1 MLELRRDLA
10 RVCQGDIISVLPPC
24 KPLLAGAGS
33 ILIYLKPSVP
43 AFRQPWGTLM
53 VKRKPSG
60 VSALGDAL
68 PAPVHPRAALPLP
81 APLGQGR
88 RSAALPS
95 FHLAFPLF
103 KRNAWPL
110 ALGLGEEQLV
120 SAAGLPPDVITSGS
134 ATLHIF
140 SSLKWRDR
148 GRQIRSAALG
158 DGIVSNKP
166 CMTQSF
172 HFKWGMKLLHPL
184 TACSM
189 KEIYLHLIAL
199 DPKRLCTVISRR

>member
-1 MLELRRDLA
+1 MRY
-10 RVCQGDIISVLPPC
+10 VLPSCLGQCRPFLQAPFSSC
-24 KPLLAGAGS
+24 SSRVSCSLGQDS
-33 ILIYLKPSVP
+33 H
-43 AFRQPWGTLM
+43 F
-53 VKRKPSG
+53 
-60 VSALGDAL
+60 SAL
-68 PAPVHPRAALPLP
+68 PR
-81 APLGQGR
+81 
-88 RSAALPS
+88 
-95 FHLAFPLF
+95 FHLGFPLF
-103 KRNAWPL
+103 NRNAWPL
-110 ALGLGEEQLV
+110 ALRLGEEQLV
-120 SAAGLPPDVITSGS
+120 SVAGLVPDVITSGS

-148 GRQIRSAALG
+148 ERQIRSAALG

>member
-1 MLELRRDLA
+1 M
-10 RVCQGDIISVLPPC
+10 
-24 KPLLAGAGS
+24 
-33 ILIYLKPSVP
+33 
-43 AFRQPWGTLM
+43 
-53 VKRKPSG
+53 KRKRGRLTPQRCATCSHLVLGSAAPSCRH
-60 VSALGDAL
+60 L
-68 PAPVHPRAALPLP
+68 APPVAHGSPV
-81 APLGQGR
+81 PLGRIPTFQ
-88 RSAALPS
+88 L
-95 FHLAFPLF
+95 FPDFTSVSPFLIGM
-103 KRNAWPL
+103 
-110 ALGLGEEQLV
+110 LGLLHSRLGEEQLV
-120 SAAGLPPDVITSGS
+120 SVAGLVPDVITSGS

-140 SSLKWRDR
+140 SGLKWRDR
-148 GRQIRSAALG
+148 ERQIRSAALG

>member
-1 MLELRRDLA
+1 MR
-10 RVCQGDIISVLPPC
+10 
-24 KPLLAGAGS
+24 
-33 ILIYLKPSVP
+33 
-43 AFRQPWGTLM
+43 
-53 VKRKPSG
+53 KRKPGSLLPLRDAPSCLG
-60 VSALGDAL
+60 QCHPFLQAPRSSWSSWISRSLGQDSRFSAL
-68 PAPVHPRAALPLP
+68 PR
-81 APLGQGR
+81 
-88 RSAALPS
+88 
-95 FHLAFPLF
+95 FHLRFPLF
-103 KRNAWPL
+103 NRNVWPL

-120 SAAGLPPDVITSGS
+120 SVAGLMPDVITSGS

-148 GRQIRSAALG
+148 ERQIRSAALG